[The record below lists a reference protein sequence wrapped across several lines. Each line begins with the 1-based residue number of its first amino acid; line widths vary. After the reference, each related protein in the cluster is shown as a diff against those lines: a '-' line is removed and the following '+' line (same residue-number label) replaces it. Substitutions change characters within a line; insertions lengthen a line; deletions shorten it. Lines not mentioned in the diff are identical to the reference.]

1 VNDDNNIN
9 DDSVKGMMIK
19 TKRKDNSSLTKNN
32 RNHHYYNNNLPS
44 VYSLKDEQL
53 LSTIGPIMWNSKFDI
68 YFKDNNYYRK
78 QQNNNLL
85 VTNSNNIN
93 VINVKN
99 KVDYDHF
106 DININQN
113 LGKRRANN
121 YTDSGRPT
129 ANHLYNELSNNNN
142 NSSSSGISSN
152 SNNNNQNMMNS
163 SLDGHVLISPYR
175 YGEVR
180 GPGEY
185 LKQPYSIHIHPQ
197 VGIICDIHSHLC
209 NAEIIGLLAGMWD
222 FLLLLLYL
230 SIFLSA
236 ISIFLSTYLSIHL
249 SIYQSY
255 LSIHRSFYPSYLSI
269 YFIYPSINP
278 STCLLYISIY
288 LSIDLS
294 IHHIYLST

>member
-1 VNDDNNIN
+1 MNDNIN
-9 DDSVKGMMIK
+9 DDSVKGNNHIDENKMMIK
-19 TKRKDNSSLTKNN
+19 TKRKHMKNNEKNKLNNNSSLSINN
-32 RNHHYYNNNLPS
+32 RNHHSYNNNLPS

-85 VTNSNNIN
+85 VTNSNNVN
-93 VINVKN
+93 VMNMKN
-99 KVDYDHF
+99 KLDYDHF

-129 ANHLYNELSNNNN
+129 ANHLYNELSNNN
-142 NSSSSGISSN
+142 SSSN
-152 SNNNNQNMMNS
+152 SGSSNSSNNNQNMMNNS
-163 SLDGHVLISPYR
+163 SIDGHVLISPYR

-180 GPGEY
+180 GPAEF

-209 NAEIIGLLAGMWD
+209 NAEIIGLLAGTLG
-222 FLLLLLYL
+222 F
-230 SIFLSA
+230 
-236 ISIFLSTYLSIHL
+236 
-249 SIYQSY
+249 
-255 LSIHRSFYPSYLSI
+255 
-269 YFIYPSINP
+269 
-278 STCLLYISIY
+278 
-288 LSIDLS
+288 
-294 IHHIYLST
+294 